1 MASDPALLWLWC
13 RLVATA
19 SIRPLAWEP
28 PHAVGAAPEKAKR
41 QKNKTKQKKNLWDG
55 GKAMHIGKFVVLNTF
70 IRKRRKESNQ
80 CSKLIH
86 LKKEELIKFRAG
98 RIK

>member
-1 MASDPALLWLWC
+1 MPWE
-13 RLVATA
+13 
-19 SIRPLAWEP
+19 RPQ
-28 PHAVGAAPEKAKR
+28 KR
-41 QKNKTKQKKNLWDG
+41 QKDKKTKQNKKNLWDG

-86 LKKEELIKFRAG
+86 LKKEELIKFTAG